1 MYSAILNILFLSVIL
16 LLSGCKTGEET
27 ISGPE
32 KDNKLSGGIND
43 LGLFATIG
51 NTTPEKV
58 TDLSQVVS
66 EMEARASI
74 QSFVLQRTQIQM
86 NSQDQIDV
94 ELEKIPKKF
103 RFTNVYQQK
112 LKELQDQ
119 QQVHKEQL
127 KSYHKELDLL
137 ADKYRKYQERTSS
150 GVWKLSEFYSAFGPD
165 VDPRDTQQW
174 DAYIANLED
183 WIQENPASPTPRIAL
198 AWTLIKRAWAHRT
211 TLPAQHVDPEAW
223 KAYEYY
229 VSQAKNYLQQNKA
242 LTSQDPHWYD
252 VMATVAM
259 AEGWPLEE
267 YIELIDEGT
276 TRYPY
281 YYGIYFAGA
290 NYLLPRWHG
299 SFEKLD
305 AFANAAVEKTR
316 EKDKNGLYA
325 RIYWSASGTIKK
337 HRLFSES
344 AVKWEKMRQGIFDVL
359 EQYPD
364 QWNINNFA
372 YFSCLAKDKEAT
384 KKLTGM
390 VTVPIRHVWEADEVY
405 DACKNWADGKDSGL
419 LDMIMGAR

>member
-1 MYSAILNILFLSVIL
+1 MRNLILIGTML
-16 LLSGCKTGEET
+16 LLYGCKTGEET
-27 ISGPE
+27 ESVSE
-32 KDNKLSGGIND
+32 KDSKQSVGIND
-43 LGLFATIG
+43 LQLFTTLG
-51 NTTPEKV
+51 NTKPKKIQNF
-58 TDLSQVVS
+58 SQIAG
-66 EMEARASI
+66 ELETRRNI
-74 QSFVLQRTQIQM
+74 QDFVYKRTRFQK
-86 NSQDQIDV
+86 NSPDQANV
-94 ELEKIPKKF
+94 ELDKIPKKF

-112 LKELQDQ
+112 KKEIQDQ
-119 QQVHKEQL
+119 QQSQQEEL

-137 ADKYRKYQERTSS
+137 ADKYRKFEERTSS
-150 GVWKLSEFYSAFGPD
+150 GVWKLSEFYSAFGPG
-165 VDPRDTQQW
+165 VDARDTQQW

-211 TLPAQHVDPEAW
+211 TLPARHVKPDAW

-229 VSQAKNYLQQNKA
+229 VSQAKNYLLQNKA
-242 LTSQDPHWYD
+242 VTSQDPHWYD

-259 AEGWPLEE
+259 AEGWPLEQ
-267 YIELIDEGT
+267 YLELISEGT

-305 AFANAAVEKTR
+305 AFANAAVERTK

-325 RIYWSASGTIKK
+325 RVYWSASGTIKK
-337 HRLFSES
+337 HRLFAES
-344 AVKWEKMRQGIFDVL
+344 AVNWEKMRQGIFDIL

-372 YFSCLAKDKEAT
+372 YFACLAKDKETT
-384 KKLTGM
+384 KKLSGM
-390 VTVPIRHVWEADEVY
+390 VTAPIPGVWEASEVF
-405 DACKNWADGKDSGL
+405 DACKNWADGRDSGL
-419 LDMIMGAR
+419 LDMILGNR